1 MGEVCSWVHSDETDL
16 ARSVARGVL
25 AALRGA
31 AAAVPGPPLAQER
44 AAVQG
49 VGSVGAEVVRSLEA
63 AGVRVTLSDLDGA
76 RASRVAEATGAAV
89 CRPETIWRQE
99 TEFLVPCALGGVIGP
114 EHASHNAA
122 RLVCGGANNVLSS
135 PEVERTLT
143 DAGLVFVPDFISS
156 AGGVIDGIGETVM
169 GLEDRGPLI
178 DALQQTAYR
187 VVTEAR
193 RSGATASEI
202 ARSEAQRRLAGGG
215 SGR

>member
-1 MGEVCSWVHSDETDL
+1 M
-16 ARSVARGVL
+16 
-25 AALRGA
+25 
-31 AAAVPGPPLAQER
+31 
-44 AAVQG
+44 
-49 VGSVGAEVVRSLEA
+49 
-63 AGVRVTLSDLDGA
+63 TLSDLDGA

-114 EHASHNAA
+114 EHASHNDA

-169 GLEDRGPLI
+169 GLEDRGPHRRPSADRLSCGHRGE
-178 DALQQTAYR
+178 ALR
-187 VVTEAR
+187 
-193 RSGATASEI
+193 ATASEI